1 MQKRAERIAEFLKTQ
16 DFVKVVTHIDADGI
30 TSGAIAS
37 IALERAGIEHEVE
50 FAKQL
55 DNKKVEELK
64 AYEGTIW
71 FTDLGSGKIQEFPGR
86 DNIIVTDH
94 HIPGMTAEEETMGGA
109 GRRKES
115 SVLTGKKH
123 RQGRGRKGKARKGIT
138 LTGGKN
144 LFDFFVEA
152 EREQYH
158 LNPHLFGHNGAT
170 EISGAGVTYLVA
182 KALSERNTD
191 LSALAVVGAVGD
203 LQDNANCGLVGLNR
217 LLIRDG
223 TERGVI
229 EIDRDLRYFGRE
241 TRPLH
246 RLLQYSSDPIIP
258 SITGNEAGA
267 LEFLIELGIDLKE
280 GDNFRR
286 WIDLRREEKQRIVS
300 AMVRLSLLMGLEPAD
315 VRRMVGE
322 VYMLPLEEPGT
333 PLHDAKEFATM
344 LNACGKNGKPEVGFE
359 VCRGD
364 RGEFLARAY
373 TLLEGHRRALA
384 GYIQMVIEK
393 GVERRKMLQYFNAG
407 DEIPEN
413 IVGIVAGMLLS
424 SGEVDNSKVMVG
436 LASAE
441 NGLKVSAR
449 TTRALVKQG
458 INLAEGMKR
467 ASQAVGGEGG
477 GHNIAAGAFIPAD
490 KFEEFIN
497 SLEEILKKQRG
508 GKNPA
513 DSGA

>member
-1 MQKRAERIAEFLKTQ
+1 MRKRAKRIAEFLKAQ

-55 DNKKVEELK
+55 DNKKVEELRN
-64 AYEGTIW
+64 YEGTIW
-71 FTDLGSGKIQEFPGR
+71 FTDLGSGKIQEFRGR
-86 DNIIVTDH
+86 ENIIVTDH
-94 HIPGMTAEEETMGGA
+94 HIPGVGGD
-109 GRRKES
+109 KPES
-115 SVLTGKKH
+115 SAWEREKSTMPLRKNSRNRRGK
-123 RQGRGRKGKARKGIT
+123 KGKAINP
-138 LTGGKN
+138 TGGKN
-144 LFDFFVEA
+144 LFDYFAEA
-152 EREQYH
+152 EREKYH
-158 LNPHLFGHNGAT
+158 LNPHLFEHNGAT

-182 KALSERNTD
+182 KAFSEGNTD

-203 LQDNANCGLVGLNR
+203 LQDSANCRLVGLNR
-217 LLIRDG
+217 QLIQDG
-223 TERGVI
+223 TKRGVI
-229 EIDRDLRYFGRE
+229 ETDRDLRYFGRE

-246 RLLQYSSDPIIP
+246 KLLQYSSDPIIP

-267 LEFLIELGIDLKE
+267 LEFLLELGIDLKE
-280 GDNFRR
+280 GDNFRH
-286 WIDLRREEKQRIVS
+286 WIDLRHEEKQRIVS
-300 AMVRLSLLMGLEPAD
+300 GMVRLSLLMGLEAED

-359 VCRGD
+359 VCKGD

-384 GYIQMVIEK
+384 GYIQMVIER
-393 GVERRKMLQYFNAG
+393 GVERKEMLQYFNAG

-413 IVGIVAGMLLS
+413 IVGIVAGMLLN
-424 SGEVDNSKVMVG
+424 SGEVDNSKVMLG
-436 LASAE
+436 FASAE

-458 INLAEGMKR
+458 INLAEGLKS
-467 ASQAVGGEGG
+467 ASRAVGGEGG

-490 KFEEFIN
+490 KLEVFIKT
-497 SLEEILKKQRG
+497 LEEILKRQTE
-508 GKNPA
+508 GKSTTNK
-513 DSGA
+513 GK